1 MVAPNKNQPVELS
14 PSFSKK
20 DVVEQHTKESAAVP
34 LLEMESEP
42 TTAELRSVHIHGPLD
57 IPSSSSSPTNITRAT
72 NKKKNKKSVSFS
84 ENVHVEEIPMLTEE
98 EKIGM
103 FTTKQEK
110 RESKILIKRLVN
122 YYRADRSN
130 SFFFAPA
137 NASASEEIQIPPEE
151 RTKIG
156 LEPHLNPQMRLTIR
170 RRMWKLVLQHQDW
183 SRQHSAFF
191 DDQFLAQNCT
201 TVAKSATLL
210 AMERAQT
217 VVTEL
222 ANDRKQEG
230 PRGNIRVMMSS
241 PSMKSA
247 SSEDHSVDIF
257 ATPAT
262 TTPAIETVAVDATT
276 TKESRMKAPGQ
287 TCMVR

>member
-1 MVAPNKNQPVELS
+1 MVAPNKNQTVELS

-20 DVVEQHTKESAAVP
+20 DVLEQHTKESAAVP
-34 LLEMESEP
+34 LLETESEP
-42 TTAELRSVHIHGPLD
+42 ATHIHEHLD
-57 IPSSSSSPTNITRAT
+57 IPSSPSSPITITSAT
-72 NKKKNKKSVSFS
+72 NNKNNKKSVSFS
-84 ENVHVEEIPMLTEE
+84 ENVHVKEIPMLTEE

-110 RESKILIKRLVN
+110 RESKILIKRLVK

-137 NASASEEIQIPPEE
+137 NHASASEEIQIPPEE

-156 LEPHLNPQMRLTIR
+156 LEPHLNPQMKLAIR

-183 SRQHSAFF
+183 SRQHPTFF
-191 DDQFLAQNCT
+191 DDQFLAKNCT
-201 TVAKSATLL
+201 TVAKSASLL
-210 AMERAQT
+210 AVERAQT
-217 VVTEL
+217 VVAEL
-222 ANDRKQEG
+222 ANDRKQKE
-230 PRGNIRVMMSS
+230 PRGDIRIMMSS
-241 PSMKSA
+241 SYMKSA

-257 ATPAT
+257 ATPAAT
-262 TTPAIETVAVDATT
+262 TTPAIETVAVDATAT
-276 TKESRMKAPGQ
+276 NRMEAPGQ